1 MDEAAASSLFNQS
14 VGNEMG
20 MSEFRQVT
28 ENFCKQAGVSSSLS
42 IIKGNAFSMHGC
54 LTWLQYLPDQDV
66 CRIILDL
73 GQPAQGYTPA
83 LLRMMLE
90 FNCANDS
97 RYLPTLSINQKNGHA
112 FLMLHPSI
120 SILRKDTSLYTL
132 LGMQL
137 EPVIG
142 AWRKCFEAV
151 EIDAVETSVLLDK
164 GFV

>member
-1 MDEAAASSLFNQS
+1 
-14 VGNEMG
+14 MG
-20 MSEFRQVT
+20 TSEFRQVT
-28 ENFCKQAGVSSSLS
+28 ESFCKQAGISSSQS
-42 IIKGNAFSMHGC
+42 IIKGSAFSMHGC
-54 LTWLQYLPDQDV
+54 TAWLQYLPEPDL
-66 CRIILDL
+66 CRVILDL
-73 GQPAQGYTPA
+73 GQPRGGFPPA

-97 RYLPTLSINQKNGHA
+97 RYLPTLSIHQKSGNA
-112 FLMLHPSI
+112 LLMLHPSI

-132 LGMQL
+132 LQLQL

-151 EIDAVETSVLLDK
+151 EIDGVEAPMLLDQ

>member
-1 MDEAAASSLFNQS
+1 
-14 VGNEMG
+14 MG

-28 ENFCKQAGVSSSLS
+28 ESFCKEAGIGSSQS

-54 LTWLQYLPDQDV
+54 LAWLQYLPDSDI

-73 GQPAQGYTPA
+73 GQPAQGFPPA

-97 RYLPTLSINQKNGHA
+97 RYLPTLGVNQKNGHA
-112 FLMLHPSI
+112 LLMLHPSI

-132 LGMQL
+132 LGVQL
-137 EPVIG
+137 APVIG

-151 EIDAVETSVLLDK
+151 EIDGVEAPVLLDR